1 MPDDLAPYHRIAFAL
16 ALALA
21 TTKVKTEL
29 DVVSSAM
36 LLRSRAITREFV
48 NELGIIRRSAQ
59 TRLLAIAAGAVAF
72 AAATKPYTSEK
83 AFLSVVRATLG
94 ETAETG
100 NGRARDGGESRRVVS
115 RLRAGDNRRRPRRRW
130 DE

>member
-48 NELGIIRRSAQ
+48 NALGIIR
-59 TRLLAIAAGAVAF
+59 
-72 AAATKPYTSEK
+72 
-83 AFLSVVRATLG
+83 
-94 ETAETG
+94 
-100 NGRARDGGESRRVVS
+100 
-115 RLRAGDNRRRPRRRW
+115 
-130 DE
+130 